1 MNPRL
6 IRAIRVIRVRQIHKQ
21 NTDDADQTDN
31 HSLNEERRMPQLRL
45 RILMAFVA
53 LTLLVAEAVAK
64 ETINIVVDAKLE
76 KPSLKALAELEYALD
91 TRDVG
96 LLRRKTLGENGSH
109 IVVGIV
115 GNSKLVDRLLSEHRL
130 QLPKQPESLGIQ
142 RIDDAQKQTLLI
154 CGSDERG
161 LIYALLEVARAIE
174 LAPQSDA
181 PLAAVPQVFES
192 PHLRVR
198 SLTMQLF
205 NADLEADWY
214 FDEEFWSEYFKLLA
228 RCRYNNFTLTFSHQ
242 TNYLT
247 PIYAFLV
254 DVPQVTVKGLT
265 RGDRNRNF
273 AMLKRIAEMA
283 HEHGLDFTLGI
294 WTQLPVEKYPGEIRV
309 ENMPTGLAAADYC
322 AVGLWRILRTC
333 SAIDAV
339 QFRMNAEAGVS
350 EDQQTD
356 FYRPLFQAIRN
367 CGRPVRVDLRYKGL
381 RPETIQ
387 AANDLKLDVT
397 VSTKFW
403 CEHMGL
409 PYHPTV
415 ADTHY
420 RESRYSFGAMLS
432 HPRTYRVV
440 YQLWSVGSQRLL
452 LWGDPNYAARFAES
466 CRLGDGEGF
475 EVNAPLTD
483 KGFGDLPG
491 KWRIFADKSLE
502 HFQWEHERYWFFYLA
517 FGRLGYNPQSNPE
530 VWKRELRARFG
541 SAADDVESAYRS
553 ASQILPLVTA
563 THQLSAGEWMWCP
576 EIDTG
581 DRLTEYMHVQP
592 GDTAQFYAV
601 RSWKQTS
608 RWRTEVWDDNIP
620 GFVEDAIAGR
630 LSGKSTPLEVSRRL
644 RDLGTNTLSKIQQA
658 REKLSPSPSAEFR
671 ATELDLRVLASLGT
685 YHAEKKLAATELAFF
700 DLTHEAGRLA
710 RALPHARDAAAAWEE
725 IVRLTEETY
734 HSNLVFG
741 FSPQHGRK
749 NGHHHSGHWKDRLA
763 EVREDVTALE
773 RLVTEHPDAKPP
785 RQFPGE
791 QPAGPVPSV
800 ESVTISRNAL
810 ASGSTGAS
818 AQRLIDANRKV
829 GTESQPT
836 ELDPAADAT
845 FAVQLNNETNLRAV
859 VLHYRPLNQT
869 LDWKQVT
876 LKKTADGSFQG
887 TVSSKDILSRDD
899 FQYFVEVLTP
909 DGGRRFPSYLDGQPY
924 FVARVLRQR

>member
-1 MNPRL
+1 EHRIQL
-6 IRAIRVIRVRQIHKQ
+6 SKQ
-21 NTDDADQTDN
+21 AE
-31 HSLNEERRMPQLRL
+31 SLCIQR
-45 RILMAFVA
+45 
-53 LTLLVAEAVAK
+53 
-64 ETINIVVDAKLE
+64 
-76 KPSLKALAELEYALD
+76 LKAE
-91 TRDVG
+91 
-96 LLRRKTLGENGSH
+96 KNP
-109 IVVGIV
+109 I
-115 GNSKLVDRLLSEHRL
+115 
-130 QLPKQPESLGIQ
+130 
-142 RIDDAQKQTLLI
+142 LLI
-154 CGSDERG
+154 AGADERG
-161 LIYALLEVARAIE
+161 LSYALLDAARAVE
-174 LAPQSDA
+174 LSPKADA
-181 PLAAVPQVFES
+181 PFAAILEAVES
-192 PHLRVR
+192 PYLRVR
-198 SLTMQLF
+198 SITIQLF
-205 NADLEADWY
+205 NADLEAEWY
-214 FDEEFWSEYFKLLA
+214 FDEQFWAEYFKLLA
-228 RCRYNNFTLTFSHQ
+228 QCRYNNFTLTFSHQ
-242 TNYLT
+242 TNYLN
-247 PIYAFLV
+247 PLYAFLV
-254 DVPQVTVKGLT
+254 DVPGFPQVSVKGLT
-265 RGDRNRNF
+265 PQDRERNL

-283 HEHGLDFTLGI
+283 HERGLDFTLGI

-309 ENMPTGLAAADYC
+309 EHLPTGLAAADYC
-322 AVGLWRILRTC
+322 AAGLRKILETC

-356 FYRPLFQAIRN
+356 FYRPLFQAIRD
-367 CGRPVRVDLRYKGL
+367 CGHPVRVDLRYKGL

-387 AANDLKLDVT
+387 IANDMKLDAT

-432 HPRTYRVV
+432 HPRDYRVV
-440 YQLWSVGSQRLL
+440 YQLWSVGTQRLL
-452 LWGDPNYAARFAES
+452 LWGDPTYAARFAES
-466 CRLGDGEGF
+466 CRLGAGEGF

-502 HFQWEHERYWFFYLA
+502 HYRWEHERYWFFYLA
-517 FGRLGYNPQSNPE
+517 FGRLGYNPQANPE

-581 DRLTEYMHVQP
+581 DRLTEYMHTPP
-592 GDTAQFYAV
+592 GDTAQFYAI
-601 RSWKQTS
+601 RSWKPTP
-608 RWRTEVWDDNIP
+608 RWRSETWDDNIP
-620 GFVEDAIAGR
+620 GFVEDAVAGR
-630 LSGKSTPLEVSRRL
+630 MSGKTTPLEVSQRL
-644 RDLGTNTLSKIQQA
+644 RDLAKNTLSKIQQA
-658 REKLSPSPSAEFR
+658 RDKLAFERGPASPTPGERVSAKPAYTISAEFR

-700 DLTHEAGRLA
+700 DVTHEAGRLA
-710 RALPHARDAAAAWEE
+710 RALPHARGAAAAWEE
-725 IVRLTEETY
+725 IVRLTEGTY

-763 EVREDVTALE
+763 EVCEDVAALE
-773 RLVTEHPDAKPP
+773 KLVAEHPDAKPP
-785 RQFPGE
+785 RRFPGE

-800 ESVTISRNAL
+800 ESVTVKSR
-810 ASGSTGAS
+810 
-818 AQRLIDANRKV
+818 RLGLRPDPSETNRKV

-845 FAVQLNNETNLRAV
+845 FAVQLSNESNLRSV

-876 LKKTADGSFQG
+876 LKRTADGSFQG

-899 FQYFVEVLTP
+899 FQYFVEVLTN

-924 FVARVLRQR
+924 FVARVRRP

>member
-1 MNPRL
+1 MSHWLSPL
-6 IRAIRVIRVRQIHKQ
+6 VVVVAFLALSGPAAAEEAFTLVVDAPLATPSEKALADLEQAIKNKLSESVLRKSLA
-21 NTDDADQTDN
+21 DDGTQ
-31 HSLNEERRMPQLRL
+31 
-45 RILMAFVA
+45 
-53 LTLLVAEAVAK
+53 
-64 ETINIVVDAKLE
+64 NIVVGK
-76 KPSLKALAELEYALD
+76 
-91 TRDVG
+91 VG
-96 LLRRKTLGENGSH
+96 D
-109 IVVGIV
+109 
-115 GNSKLVDRLLSEHRL
+115 SKLVDRLLSEHRIEL
-130 QLPKQPESLGIQ
+130 SKRAESLAIQ
-142 RIDDAQKQTLLI
+142 WLPSGKKPILLI
-154 CGSDERG
+154 AGHDDRG
-161 LIYALLEVARAIE
+161 LSYALLEVARAIE
-174 LAPQSDA
+174 LAPHTHSPPSA
-181 PLAAVPQVFES
+181 IREAVES
-192 PHLRVR
+192 PYLRVR
-198 SLTMQLF
+198 SITIQLF

-214 FDEEFWSEYFKLLA
+214 YDEKFWAEYFKLLA
-228 RCRYNNFTLTFSHQ
+228 QCRYNNFTLTFSHQ
-242 TNYLT
+242 TNYLN
-247 PIYAFLV
+247 PLYAFLV
-254 DVPQVTVKGLT
+254 DVPGFSHVSVKGLT
-265 RGDRNRNF
+265 PQARERNL

-283 HEHGLDFTLGI
+283 HERGLDFTLGI

-309 ENMPTGLAAADYC
+309 EHLPTGLATADYC
-322 AVGLWRILRTC
+322 AAGLKKILETC

-367 CGRPVRVDLRYKGL
+367 CGHPVRVDLRYKGL

-387 AANDLKLDVT
+387 VANEMKLDVT

-432 HPRTYRVV
+432 HPRDYRVV

-452 LWGDPNYAARFAES
+452 LWGDPTYAARFAES
-466 CRLGDGEGF
+466 CRLGDGNGF
-475 EVNAPLTD
+475 EVNAPLTN

-502 HFQWEHERYWFFYLA
+502 HFRWEHERYWSFYLG
-517 FGRLGYNPQSNPE
+517 FGRLGYNPKADPE
-530 VWKRELRARFG
+530 IWRRELRSRFG
-541 SAADDVESAYRS
+541 TAADEIESAYRS
-553 ASQILPLVTA
+553 ASQIMPLVTA

-581 DRLTEYMHVQP
+581 DRLTEYMHAQP
-592 GDTAQFYAV
+592 GDTAQFYAI
-601 RSWKQTS
+601 RSWKQTP
-608 RWRTEVWDDNIP
+608 RWRTEIWDDNIP
-620 GFVEDAIAGR
+620 GFVEDAVAGR
-630 LSGKSTPLEVSRRL
+630 LSGKTTPLEVSQRL
-644 RDLGTNTLSKIQQA
+644 RDLATNTLSKIQQA
-658 REKLSPSPSAEFR
+658 RDKLRTGEGSRTRESSVRSLTTSATTLAEFR
-671 ATELDLRVLASLGT
+671 ATELDLRVLASLGM

-710 RALPHARDAAAAWEE
+710 RALPHARGAAAAWEE
-725 IVRLTEETY
+725 IVRLTEGTY

-773 RLVTEHPDAKPP
+773 KLVAEYPDAKPP
-785 RQFPGE
+785 RRFPGE
-791 QPAGPVPSV
+791 QPAGPVPSLK
-800 ESVTISRNAL
+800 SVTVKSR
-810 ASGSTGAS
+810 
-818 AQRLIDANRKV
+818 RLGLRPDPSDTNRKV

-836 ELDPAADAT
+836 ELDPAEDAT
-845 FAVQLNNETNLRAV
+845 FAVQLSNESNLRSV

-876 LKKTADGSFQG
+876 LKKTTDGSFQG

-899 FQYFVEVLTP
+899 FQYFVEVLTS
-909 DGGRRFPSYLDGQPY
+909 DGGRRFPSYLDDQPY
-924 FVARVLRQR
+924 FVSRVRRP